1 MGDSL
6 DHVSSVVDRSST
18 EFSGGG
24 AVGGTPPPQV
34 SPVGSAGSKVS
45 QNVLFSRKILFQKR
59 KCKIH
64 GFQNYGWIYAGR
76 VAFIFSF
83 LILLAS
89 IAIWIFAIRAIQHYN
104 R

>member
-45 QNVLFSRKILFQKR
+45 QNVLFSRKPYF
-59 KCKIH
+59 
-64 GFQNYGWIYAGR
+64 
-76 VAFIFSF
+76 
-83 LILLAS
+83 
-89 IAIWIFAIRAIQHYN
+89 
-104 R
+104 

>member
-45 QNVLFSRKILFQKR
+45 KKNLSVEKPLLEAKVQNSWLPKLWLDLCRSR
-59 KCKIH
+59 
-64 GFQNYGWIYAGR
+64 GIYL
-76 VAFIFSF
+76 
-83 LILLAS
+83 LISNTTCL
-89 IAIWIFAIRAIQHYN
+89 N
-104 R
+104 RNLDFCYSRHSTL